1 MQEQLDKLE
10 ESITRLI
17 IAYDE
22 LKKENESL
30 KAQLTEKA
38 SAVTALEQQ
47 SGEVRTRIDQL
58 IAALQS
64 EQNA

>member
-30 KAQLTEKA
+30 KAQLTEKT

-47 SGEVRTRIDQL
+47 SGEVRTRIAQL
-58 IAALQS
+58 IAARQS

>member
-30 KAQLTEKA
+30 KAQLTEKT
-38 SAVTALEQQ
+38 SAVTALKA
-47 SGEVRTRIDQL
+47 VR
-58 IAALQS
+58 
-64 EQNA
+64 

>member
-30 KAQLTEKA
+30 KAQLTEKT